1 MHNRTT
7 MRCHLTP
14 VRTANHQKSI
24 NNKCWGRHKA
34 KGTFLHCWWECKLV
48 QPLRRIVWRFLKKLK
63 IELTIWSSNLTPGH
77 ISGENHNLKKYMHP
91 NVQRSTIYNNQDMET
106 TYMSMDRGI
115 DEEEKLYIH
124 NGILLSHNKE
134 WNNAIFSNMDG
145 PRDYHT
151 KWSKS
156 DKYHIILLI
165 CGMWKKN
172 DTNELIYKTAMDSQM
187 SKTNLQL
194 PKRKSWG
201 EAWIGGLAYAH
212 YCMWTIWS
220 MWTCCVAC
228 V

>member
-115 DEEEKLYIH
+115 DEEKLYIH

-165 CGMWKKN
+165 CGMWKKM
-172 DTNELIYKTAMDSQM
+172 IQM
-187 SKTNLQL
+187 NLHTKQ
-194 PKRKSWG
+194 KWTHRCQKQTYSYQR
-201 EAWIGGLAYAH
+201 EKVGGRRGLGDWHMHIIVCGLYGQCGPA
-212 YCMWTIWS
+212 
-220 MWTCCVAC
+220 V
-228 V
+228 